1 MNAAEAG
8 VEIRLALFEILGVE
22 GPFHLMFR
30 NSFWLLIFCGMYLF
44 FTAMVP
50 YIIGKLVLQVVVAYT
65 ALPSLLPGKVVAL
78 LESIQRHSTVLVPLQ
93 FLDFFYVSAGLSGI
107 FCAVFVLDGIATVLK
122 RLKLPNA
129 VKTVLELVG
138 KLAVVIKVGTLLLVR
153 IFLLPLCLGS
163 CVTNCQ
169 LNLFSIQ
176 QGDCWAFLLFELHLV
191 YKDLAFLFL
200 LVIFTFEILMFQAR

>member
-1 MNAAEAG
+1 MGMDGNLLDADFGLDDNMNPQEAG

-50 YIIGKLVLQVVVAYT
+50 FMIGKMLLQVVSTYT
-65 ALPSLLPGKVVAL
+65 ALPSLLPVRLVAL
-78 LESIQRHSTVLVPLQ
+78 LDAIQRHSTQMVPLQ
-93 FLDFFYVSAGLSGI
+93 FLDFFYVSSGFSGI
-107 FCAVFVLDGIATVLK
+107 FSAVFVLDGIATVLK
-122 RLKLPNA
+122 KLKLPNA

-153 IFLLPLCLGS
+153 IFLLPLCLGES
-163 CVTNCQ
+163 
-169 LNLFSIQ
+169 L
-176 QGDCWAFLLFELHLV
+176 
-191 YKDLAFLFL
+191 
-200 LVIFTFEILMFQAR
+200 R